1 MKTNSRV
8 KELFQPL
15 TEQELQTTAGG
26 IAPLLIA
33 VVAGAT
39 VAASAQIFRDWENFK
54 AGLAGRP
61 PVN

>member
-1 MKTNSRV
+1 MKTNACRTAQFS
-8 KELFQPL
+8 PL
-15 TEQELQTTAGG
+15 CDEEIQTTRGG
-26 IAPLLIA
+26 IAPLLLAI
-33 VVAGAT
+33 VAGAT